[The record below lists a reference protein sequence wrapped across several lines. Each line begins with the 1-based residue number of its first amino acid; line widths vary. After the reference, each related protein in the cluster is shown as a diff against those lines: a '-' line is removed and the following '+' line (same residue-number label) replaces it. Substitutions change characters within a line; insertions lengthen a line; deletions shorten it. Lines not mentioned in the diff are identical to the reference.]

1 QRANTGPGEVDLIEG
16 GARESA
22 PRFLLEIADVLL
34 GRGDLAGITVIV
46 GVRGAHDRR
55 VSPGDNEEEPP
66 VTLREENVRLLH
78 RTAGDEV
85 HALCQSEE
93 RVRFLA
99 ERRDGAVE
107 PRSGRDDREASSDL
121 EGAIGC
127 DVAYT
132 RSDDVVAFAKE
143 VDNPG
148 VVEHDRAVIGRVDE
162 VLDDEPLDEWDLC
175 VVEAPRSGEPVRL
188 KRRLRRERASAV
200 EVLPPRKALV
210 QW

>member
-1 QRANTGPGEVDLIEG
+1 
-16 GARESA
+16 
-22 PRFLLEIADVLL
+22 EIADVLL
-34 GRGDLAGITVIV
+34 GRGDLAGIAVIV

-107 PRSGRDDREASSDL
+107 PRSGRDDREASADL
-121 EGAIGC
+121 EGAIGSG
-127 DVAYT
+127 VAYT
-132 RSDDVVAFAKE
+132 RSDDAIGSGVAYTRSDDAIAFLKE
-143 VDNPG
+143 VEKTG

-162 VLDDEPLDEWDLC
+162 VVDDQALDE
-175 VVEAPRSGEPVRL
+175 G
-188 KRRLRRERASAV
+188 
-200 EVLPPRKALV
+200 
-210 QW
+210 